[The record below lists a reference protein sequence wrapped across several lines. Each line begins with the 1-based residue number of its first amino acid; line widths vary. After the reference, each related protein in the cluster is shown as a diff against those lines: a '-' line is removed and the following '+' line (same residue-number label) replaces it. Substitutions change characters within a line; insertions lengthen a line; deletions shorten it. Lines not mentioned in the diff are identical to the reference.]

1 MKLVTVQGR
10 RWWVPEDNSCKLA
23 VPIDD
28 ERDYHRAIVDK
39 LLMLVREVGP
49 MPEAVALATWIME
62 PQGLEVEP
70 TKEPERLI
78 AQLLATSGVGEM
90 VRSGAP
96 WMSEPAEL
104 HDALDAIE
112 AQGELTLSEFLA

>member
-1 MKLVTVQGR
+1 MKVVTVQGK
-10 RWWVPEDNSCKLA
+10 RWWVPEDNSCRLA
-23 VPIDD
+23 VPIED
-28 ERDYHRAIVDK
+28 ERDYYRAIADK

-49 MPEAVALATWIME
+49 LPKAVALVTWIME

-70 TKEPERLI
+70 TNDAEQLI
-78 AQLLATSGVGEM
+78 AQFLATSSVGEM

-104 HDALDAIE
+104 HHALDAIE
-112 AQGELTLSEFLA
+112 AQGELTLSDFLA